1 MIIKLESDVNMLIKS
16 VTNTTQQINTG
27 KLIMEDTPPHEAIQ
41 QLNEIK
47 SRHLDK
53 YKDRDKNYTNYGKLM
68 GLNPQINRDLQEC
81 ENRFSDRKML
91 WTHVERFNR
100 LSEDWFKN
108 NFTSLNV
115 EDIEKEMKTFEN
127 GILKLRQNIASLNKE
142 GKDKVLDAHGAR
154 VSNVSAMMPVI

>member
-1 MIIKLESDVNMLIKS
+1 MLDDIQAEFLRLIQKLKDAEELRKDRKNEMIAKLEADVNALIKS
-16 VTNTTQQINTG
+16 VTNTTSQINTG
-27 KLIMEDTPPHEAIQ
+27 KLIQEDTPPNEAIQ

-47 SRHLDK
+47 TRHLDK

-81 ENRFSDRKML
+81 ENRFNDRKML

-108 NFTSLNV
+108 NFTTLNV
-115 EDIEKEMKTFEN
+115 EDIEKEMKVFEN
-127 GILKLRQNIASLNKE
+127 GILKLR
-142 GKDKVLDAHGAR
+142 
-154 VSNVSAMMPVI
+154 

>member
-1 MIIKLESDVNMLIKS
+1 
-16 VTNTTQQINTG
+16 
-27 KLIMEDTPPHEAIQ
+27 
-41 QLNEIK
+41 
-47 SRHLDK
+47 
-53 YKDRDKNYTNYGKLM
+53 M
-68 GLNPQINRDLQEC
+68 GLNPQLNRDLQEC